1 MNSCN
6 PHNAYNNTM
15 FNCFIRIEVA
25 AKNTCQYQY
34 MNKTTS
40 LPQPFPPPP
49 LVSEYNNSQETQL
62 LKHHQGTPHEG
73 ATGER
78 HYGAPQGMS
87 TRTY

>member
-34 MNKTTS
+34 MNKDN
-40 LPQPFPPPP
+40 
-49 LVSEYNNSQETQL
+49 LVLTGLRFRDRGVYDETL
-62 LKHHQGTPHEG
+62 VGDT
-73 ATGER
+73 
-78 HYGAPQGMS
+78 
-87 TRTY
+87 